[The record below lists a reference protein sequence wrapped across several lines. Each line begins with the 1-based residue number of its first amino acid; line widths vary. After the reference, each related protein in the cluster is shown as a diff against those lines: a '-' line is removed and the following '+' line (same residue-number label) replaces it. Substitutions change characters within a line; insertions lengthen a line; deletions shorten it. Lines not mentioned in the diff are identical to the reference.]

1 MKKPKKNILLQ
12 KKMKN
17 KKYNCQ
23 GKTPGNRAV
32 GECTRYTNVAQRAM
46 QLPPGWCGNA
56 AKNLPDPP
64 FTAKIVRKSP
74 KISENIQKSPKISEN
89 LRKSQNKKVDRKCLL
104 ARTRVRFPPPEGTC
118 HKATLLNV
126 ILFTKSHTCLGH
138 VFIPFEL
145 L

>member
-17 KKYNCQ
+17 KKYHCQ

-74 KISENIQKSPKISEN
+74 KISENLQKSPKISEN

-104 ARTRVRFPPPEGTC
+104 ARTRVRSPPRGDLPQSHPFKCYFIYKKSYMSGTC
-118 HKATLLNV
+118 LHS
-126 ILFTKSHTCLGH
+126 F
-138 VFIPFEL
+138 
-145 L
+145 